1 MTKPV
6 TRRLAGG
13 VLILCLAALTG
24 VALWKTSAPPS
35 PSSVQVLVSHPQG
48 VMGTTCTL
56 VAVIPNPPRRAE
68 NPLGEAEIALRR
80 VEALMSTWLT
90 HSEVSRLNRAGAGEE
105 VALSPETLLV
115 LDAASSAALDTDGAF
130 DVTCR
135 PVIEL
140 WREAA
145 ERGSLPSDAELVN
158 ARAASSWELIEL
170 TPSGATK
177 HADSARVDLGGIAKG
192 YGIDQAIEGMM
203 AAGVLGAL
211 VDVGGD
217 LRCFGQPPQG
227 SLWLVDIRDPFREGR
242 LAELGVWGAAVC
254 TSGDYARF
262 VEIEGRHYSHII
274 DPRTGQP
281 SEATTSATVVAQ
293 TALDADIWAT
303 ALSVLGRDG
312 IERLPS
318 GVEAMLVIGEADAYD
333 MVCTP
338 GFKDMMREPL
348 PVGLTVEGEAS
359 AVTEASPQQPG
370 R

>member
-1 MTKPV
+1 
-6 TRRLAGG
+6 
-13 VLILCLAALTG
+13 
-24 VALWKTSAPPS
+24 
-35 PSSVQVLVSHPQG
+35 
-48 VMGTTCTL
+48 MGTTCTL
-56 VAVIPNPPRRAE
+56 VAVTDDPAQGQEALRD
-68 NPLGEAEIALRR
+68 AEIALRR
-80 VEALMSTWLT
+80 VEGLMSVWISD
-90 HSEVSRLNRAGAGEE
+90 SEISRLNRAGSGED

-140 WREAA
+140 WREAG
-145 ERGSLPSDAELVN
+145 ERGSLPTDAELVD

-192 YGIDQAIEGMM
+192 YAIDKALDAMKSSGL
-203 AAGVLGAL
+203 LGAL

-217 LRCFGQPPQG
+217 LSCFGKPPQG
-227 SLWLVDIRDPFREGR
+227 SLWMVDVNEPFGEGP
-242 LAELGVWGAAVC
+242 LAQIGVWGAAVC

-262 VEIEGRHYSHII
+262 VEIESRRYSHIA
-274 DPRTGQP
+274 DPRTGRLA
-281 SEATTSATVVAQ
+281 EAASSVTVVAQ
-293 TALDADIWAT
+293 TAMEADIWAT
-303 ALSVLGRDG
+303 ALSVLGRGG

-318 GVEAMLVIGEADAYD
+318 GVEAMLVIGEPDDYD

-348 PVGLTVEGEAS
+348 PDGLTVEGVAS

>member
-1 MTKPV
+1 G
-6 TRRLAGG
+6 A
-13 VLILCLAALTG
+13 LILGLAALTG
-24 VALWKTSAPPS
+24 VALWKTSAPPPFS
-35 PSSVQVLVSHPQG
+35 APFLVSHPEG

-56 VAVIPNPPRRAE
+56 VAVTADPAQGQKALRDAE
-68 NPLGEAEIALRR
+68 SVLRR
-80 VEALMSTWLT
+80 VEGLMSTWLSD
-90 HSEVSRLNRAGAGEE
+90 SEISRLNQAAAGEE

-115 LDAASSAALDTDGAF
+115 LDTASGAALETDGAF

-145 ERGSLPSDAELVN
+145 ERGSLPSDAELEN

-170 TPSGATK
+170 TPTGASK
-177 HADSARVDLGGIAKG
+177 QAGSARVDLGGIAKG
-192 YGIDQAIEGMM
+192 YGIDQSLDAMR

-217 LRCFGQPPQG
+217 LRCFGQPPQA
-227 SLWLVDIRDPFREGR
+227 SLWMVDVRDPFSEGR

-262 VEIEGRHYSHII
+262 VEIEGRRYSHIA
-274 DPRTGQP
+274 DPRTGRLA
-281 SEATTSATVVAQ
+281 EAACSVTVVAQ
-293 TALDADIWAT
+293 TAMEADIWAT

-318 GVEAMLVIGEADAYD
+318 GVEAMLVIGEADDYD

-348 PVGLTVEGEAS
+348 PEGLTLEGKAS
-359 AVTEASPQQPG
+359 AVTEASPQQPE

>member
-1 MTKPV
+1 MPKPV
-6 TRRLAGG
+6 MRNLVGG
-13 VLILCLAALTG
+13 ALILCLAALTG

-56 VAVIPNPPRRAE
+56 VAVTADPAQGEKALRDAE
-68 NPLGEAEIALRR
+68 HALRR
-80 VEALMSTWLT
+80 VEALMSTWL
-90 HSEVSRLNRAGAGEE
+90 SESEISRLNQAAAGED

-115 LDAASSAALDTDGAF
+115 LETASSAALETDGAF

-145 ERGSLPSDAELVN
+145 ERGRLPSDAELEK
-158 ARAASSWELIEL
+158 ARATSSWELIEL
-170 TPSGATK
+170 TPTGATK
-177 HADSARVDLGGIAKG
+177 YAGSARVDLGGIAKG
-192 YGIDQAIEGMM
+192 YGIDQAIEGMI

-217 LRCFGQPPQG
+217 LRCFGQPPQE

-242 LAELGVWGAAVC
+242 LVELGVWGAAVC

-262 VEIEGRHYSHII
+262 VEIEGRRYSHIA
-274 DPRTGQP
+274 DPRTGRLA
-281 SEATTSATVVAQ
+281 EAASSVTVVAQ
-293 TALDADIWAT
+293 TAMEADIWAT

-318 GVEAMLVIGEADAYD
+318 GVEAMLVIGEADDYD
-333 MVCTP
+333 IVCTP

-348 PVGLTVEGEAS
+348 PVGLTVEGKAS
-359 AVTEASPQQPG
+359 AVTEASPQRPG

>member
-6 TRRLAGG
+6 MRNVVGG
-13 VLILCLAALTG
+13 ALILCLAALTG
-24 VALWKTSAPPS
+24 VALWRTSAPPS
-35 PSSVQVLVSHPQG
+35 PSSAQVLVSHPQG

-56 VAVIPNPPRRAE
+56 VAVMPNPARRAG
-68 NPLGEAEIALRR
+68 NPLGEAEMALRR
-80 VEALMSTWLT
+80 VEALMSVWLT
-90 HSEVSRLNRAGAGEE
+90 NSEISRLNRAAAGED

-115 LDAASSAALDTDGAF
+115 LETASEAALETEGAF

-135 PVIEL
+135 PVLEL

-145 ERGSLPSDAELVN
+145 KRGRLPSDAELEK

-170 TPSGATK
+170 TFTGATK

-192 YGIDQAIEGMM
+192 YGIDQALDGMM

-217 LRCFGQPPQG
+217 LRCFGQPPEG
-227 SLWLVDIRDPFREGR
+227 ELWTVDVRNPFGEGR

-262 VEIEGRHYSHII
+262 VEIEGRRYSHVV
-274 DPRTGQP
+274 DPRTGWP
-281 SEATTSATVVAQ
+281 SEAAASVTVVAQ
-293 TALDADIWAT
+293 TAVDADIWAT

-318 GVEAMLVIGEADAYD
+318 GVEAMLVIGGADDYD

-348 PVGLTVEGEAS
+348 PEGLTLEGKAS
-359 AVTEASPQQPG
+359 AVTEASPQQPE